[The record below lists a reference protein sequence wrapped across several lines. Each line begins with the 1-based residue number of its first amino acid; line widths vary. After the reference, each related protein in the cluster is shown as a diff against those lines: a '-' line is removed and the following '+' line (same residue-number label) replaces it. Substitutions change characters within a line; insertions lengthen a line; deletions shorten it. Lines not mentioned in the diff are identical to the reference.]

1 VPGAGV
7 TPLSLRHLKEQERG
21 SRRELILSTA
31 RDLFA
36 ERDFRSV
43 TAREIAKRA
52 GLSPGTIY
60 RYYDNLDELFL
71 EVLFIGVKDMCLR
84 IDREFRGGRPC
95 SVERFSRVFIE
106 YLNDN
111 MAFYQMMSHFMLGGK
126 LTSDATKKVDASMRA
141 LIDRLEA
148 VVRGAGFEED
158 TRLTAHAL
166 YSALNG
172 LMISYARYPG
182 RSLKE
187 IRRHTLRL
195 ASIIAGLFR
204 NAGVSRGKPSD

>member
-1 VPGAGV
+1 MRNPGM
-7 TPLSLRHLKEQERG
+7 TQRRLKDLKEQERE
-21 SRRELILSTA
+21 SRKELILSAA
-31 RDLFA
+31 RGLFA
-36 ERDFRSV
+36 EKDFQSV
-43 TAREIAKRA
+43 TAREIARRA

-60 RYYDNLDELFL
+60 RYYDSLDELFL
-71 EVLFIGVKDMCLR
+71 EVFFLGVNEMAFR

-95 SVERFSRVFIE
+95 SVERFCKVFIG

-111 MAFYQMMSHFMLGGK
+111 MAFYQMMSHFMLGGR
-126 LTSDATKKVDASMRA
+126 LGPDATKKVDAGMRA
-141 LIDRLEA
+141 LMDRIEA
-148 VVRGAGFEED
+148 VVRGAGFEEN

-166 YSALNG
+166 YAALNG

-195 ASIIAGLFR
+195 ASVIAGLFR
-204 NAGVSRGKPSD
+204 NGANCRGKAPQ